1 MICYKCRYVSCAFP
15 SFLLFSLVS
24 FLMVPPD
31 DTKLKWFLVQ
41 NVFSLHLLCSTC
53 FQSNY
58 YPALVRAWQCYMQ
71 LLRAQSG
78 LRHSPSLHLY
88 SSDRTWK
95 HCSQNYPHSHRESVC
110 TVITHTGSVQCC
122 LLLHAIPVLLLCCIA
137 FHVNCLCV
145 LLVLAYLSFASVCLC
160 CYDCM

>member
-1 MICYKCRYVSCAFP
+1 MCISFFSSFQFGFILDGATRWHQTEMISCTECVLP
-15 SFLLFSLVS
+15 SPALLNLFSI
-24 FLMVPPD
+24 
-31 DTKLKWFLVQ
+31 KL
-41 NVFSLHLLCSTC
+41 
-53 FQSNY
+53 
-58 YPALVRAWQCYMQ
+58 
-71 LLRAQSG
+71 QSG

-122 LLLHAIPVLLLCCIA
+122 LLLHAVPVLLLCCIA